1 MVKDRGNEI
10 GRWSEDKLSLL
21 RKYLD
26 AYTRIMRGKS
36 WCRNGY
42 HYIDAFAGTGR
53 PKARDEERYIDGSF
67 LVALKIAHPFS
78 SYIFIEKEDWRVAKL
93 KKLQEE
99 FPNYSIE
106 IKQGDC
112 NTIIINEI
120 TTKIRFEYFNRG
132 IIFLD
137 PFGMDIEWETIEH
150 IANTRALEIFLNFP
164 LMAIN
169 RSVLMKKAYKFK
181 PGQIER
187 MNRFWGSPDW
197 RDDLYE
203 EVPTLFEPEIK
214 KIPQTGKSLGELFRS
229 RLNEV
234 FSEVSDPLVMTNSK
248 NAPLYCL
255 IFAGHKESGKRI
267 AQNIFARYERLG
279 E

>member
-1 MVKDRGNEI
+1 MDKDRVNEI

-21 RKYLD
+21 GKYLD
-26 AYTRIMRGKS
+26 AYTKIMKGQI

-53 PKARDEERYIDGSF
+53 PKAKDEERYVNGSPR
-67 LVALKIAHPFS
+67 VALKISHPFR
-78 SYIFIEKEDWRVAKL
+78 SYIFIEKENWRVDKL
-93 KKLQEE
+93 KGLQAE
-99 FPNYSIE
+99 FPNLNIR

-112 NTIIINEI
+112 NTIIVNEI
-120 TTKIRFEYFNRG
+120 VTQIRFENFNRG

-137 PFGMDIEWETIEH
+137 PFGMDIEWETIEG
-150 IANTRALEIFLNFP
+150 IASTRALEIFLNFP
-164 LMAIN
+164 VMAIN
-169 RSVLMKKAYKFK
+169 RSVLVKEAYKFN

-187 MNRFWGSPDW
+187 MNRFWGSSDW

-203 EVPTLFEPEIK
+203 EDPTLFGPEIK
-214 KIPQTGKSLGELFRS
+214 KIPQTGKSLGKLFTS

-234 FSEVSDPLVMTNSK
+234 FPEVSEPLVMINSK

-255 IFAGHKESGKRI
+255 IFAGHKESGKKI
-267 AQNIFARYERLG
+267 AQNIFSRFERLG
-279 E
+279 G

>member
-1 MVKDRGNEI
+1 MDKDRVNEI

-21 RKYLD
+21 RKYLE
-26 AYTRIMRGKS
+26 AYTKIMKGKA

-42 HYIDAFAGTGR
+42 HYIDAFAGTGK
-53 PKARDEERYIDGSF
+53 PKAKDEERYIDGSPR
-67 LVALKIAHPFS
+67 VALKISPPFR
-78 SYIFIEKEDWRVAKL
+78 SYIFIEKEDWRVGKL
-93 KKLQEE
+93 KELQDE
-99 FPNYSIE
+99 FPNCNIE

-112 NTIIINEI
+112 NTIIVNEI
-120 TTKIRFEYFNRG
+120 VTEIRFENFNRG

-137 PFGMDIEWETIEH
+137 PFGMDIEWETIER

-164 LMAIN
+164 VMAIN
-169 RSVLMKKAYKFK
+169 RSVLTKKAWKLT
-181 PGQIER
+181 PGQIAR

-203 EVPTLFEPEIK
+203 EEPTLFGPKIK

-229 RLNEV
+229 RLNKM
-234 FSEVSDPLVMTNSK
+234 FREVSDPLVMTNSN

-255 IFAGHKESGKRI
+255 IFAGHEKVGKKI
-267 AQNIFARYERLG
+267 VQDIFALYERLG